1 MNRDL
6 EMVSTIKGRKTAEET
21 IRQQE
26 EIFRNLMEF
35 IPGVSVQGYFSDGTV
50 FYWNKASEEI
60 YGYTAQEA
68 HGKNL
73 GDLIVPPDLKPLF
86 THCLAIGKKIRKS
99 GEFMPSGELLLLHKN
114 GRIVPVY
121 SIHTSVYIEGQ
132 EPLLFCIDVD
142 LSEQKKVEEKLKIA
156 QNELEV
162 KTKNLEESN
171 TALKVLLEH
180 HEREKKLM
188 EKNIV
193 SSFKT
198 LVLPY
203 LEKIK
208 VNTSDERIKTYIDI
222 VETNISEIAKPFTN
236 QINEYFSRLTP
247 TEIQIIN
254 LINENKTAKDIAG
267 ILNISETTVFFHRR
281 NIRNKLG
288 IRNKKT
294 NLRSFVQTMSGKQQG
309 N

>member
-1 MNRDL
+1 M
-6 EMVSTIKGRKTAEET
+6 GRKTVEET

-35 IPGVSVQGYFSDGTV
+35 IPGVSVQGYFSDGTI

-60 YGYTAQEA
+60 YGYTAEEA
-68 HGKNL
+68 KGKNL

-86 THCLAIGKKIRKS
+86 THCLAIGKKVRKS

-114 GRIVPVY
+114 GHIVPVF
-121 SIHTSVYIEGQ
+121 SIHTCVYREGK

-142 LSEQKKVEEKLKIA
+142 LSEQKKVEKKLKIA

-180 HEREKKLM
+180 NDREKKLM

-267 ILNISETTVFFHRR
+267 ILDISETTVFFHRR

-294 NLRSFVQTMSGKQQG
+294 NLRSFVQTMSGKQQD